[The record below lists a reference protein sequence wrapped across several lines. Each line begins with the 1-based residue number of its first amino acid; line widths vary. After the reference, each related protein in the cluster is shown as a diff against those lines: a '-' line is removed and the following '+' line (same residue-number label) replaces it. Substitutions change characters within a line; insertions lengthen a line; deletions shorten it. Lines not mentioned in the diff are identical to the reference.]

1 MKVDNTDRWT
11 ETKDL
16 ASTHV
21 SSKQNGQIFL
31 KITIQPK
38 AGPKTEIT
46 IIDYI
51 YGMQKKYI
59 EIATTL
65 NFRV

>member
-1 MKVDNTDRWT
+1 MKVENTDRWT

-51 YGMQKKYI
+51 YGMQKKN
-59 EIATTL
+59 TL
-65 NFRV
+65 KLLLH